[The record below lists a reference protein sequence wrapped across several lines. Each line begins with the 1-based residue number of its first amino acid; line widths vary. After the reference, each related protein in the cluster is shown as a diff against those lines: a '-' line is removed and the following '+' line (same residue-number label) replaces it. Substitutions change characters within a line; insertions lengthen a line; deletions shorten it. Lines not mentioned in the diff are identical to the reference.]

1 MGAANSQSVRRLSRR
16 RWIRRIVQIGFLAF
30 VLILVVTHFLEG
42 KGVELP
48 WTVPDL
54 HAICPFGAVETLG
67 RLVTQQK
74 FIPKIHESNFWILLG
89 SAGTTLLL
97 GALFCGWLCP
107 LGSVQEWFGDLGR
120 KLFGRNTILKVRR
133 LMSPRLDRI
142 LGALRYVVLA
152 VVVVETTRLINL
164 VFSSFDPYYALMHF
178 WTGEALWSAV
188 AVLSAVLVASLFYA
202 RPWCRWFCPFGAVHG
217 VLQLAAPWK
226 IRRNAEACIGC
237 GKCSRACPMSVDVAG
252 SAAVRDS
259 RCNRCGGCIDSC
271 PVKGALDYSL
281 PGKRKLSLRRRLAP
295 ALAAV
300 LLFSAPI
307 LTAKSLGLF
316 KVDNA
321 VSVAQGTLKPEE
333 ISGSMTVE
341 ELAHGLDV
349 KWSRLKQILD
359 LPPAAA
365 KTTKI
370 RDLED
375 MDEELTTPVLRAR
388 VEEWLKS
395 G

>member
-1 MGAANSQSVRRLSRR
+1 M
-16 RWIRRIVQIGFLAF
+16 
-30 VLILVVTHFLEG
+30 
-42 KGVELP
+42 
-48 WTVPDL
+48 
-54 HAICPFGAVETLG
+54 
-67 RLVTQQK
+67 
-74 FIPKIHESNFWILLG
+74 
-89 SAGTTLLL
+89 
-97 GALFCGWLCP
+97 
-107 LGSVQEWFGDLGR
+107 
-120 KLFGRNTILKVRR
+120 
-133 LMSPRLDRI
+133 
-142 LGALRYVVLA
+142 
-152 VVVVETTRLINL
+152 
-164 VFSSFDPYYALMHF
+164 
-178 WTGEALWSAV
+178 
-188 AVLSAVLVASLFYA
+188 
-202 RPWCRWFCPFGAVHG
+202 
-217 VLQLAAPWK
+217 
-226 IRRNAEACIGC
+226 
-237 GKCSRACPMSVDVAG
+237 
-252 SAAVRDS
+252 
-259 RCNRCGGCIDSC
+259 
-271 PVKGALDYSL
+271 
-281 PGKRKLSLRRRLAP
+281 GKRKLSLRRRLAP
-295 ALAAV
+295 ALAAA